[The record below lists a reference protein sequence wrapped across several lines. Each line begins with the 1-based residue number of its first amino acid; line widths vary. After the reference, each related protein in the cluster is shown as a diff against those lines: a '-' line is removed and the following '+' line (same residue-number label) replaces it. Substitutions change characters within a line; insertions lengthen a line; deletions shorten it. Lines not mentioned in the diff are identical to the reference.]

1 MHEIKLIHDDYIIT
15 NIKSQLFFYYF
26 LVKFIICTYS
36 QIIKTVFYT
45 FYAERE
51 IKMDISNQEYN
62 EYVEMKTPKSKLLLN
77 CTKAF
82 LIGGLICTVG
92 QAFLSL
98 YKYLGLDKETAS
110 SLVTVTMIFLGTFLT
125 GLDVYSKI
133 AKHGGAGTLVPVT
146 GFANAVA
153 APALEAK
160 TEGYVLGVGAKIFTI
175 AGPVI
180 LYGTLSSAISGIIYF
195 FMKMI

>member
-1 MHEIKLIHDDYIIT
+1 MNMSDKEYI
-15 NIKSQLFFYYF
+15 
-26 LVKFIICTYS
+26 
-36 QIIKTVFYT
+36 
-45 FYAERE
+45 
-51 IKMDISNQEYN
+51 
-62 EYVEMKTPKSKLLLN
+62 EYVEKKNPKSKLSIN
-77 CTKAF
+77 CLKAF

-92 QAFLSL
+92 QGFLNL
-98 YKYLGLDKETAS
+98 YKYLGADKETAS
-110 SLVTVTMIFLGTFLT
+110 TLVTVTMVFLGALLT
-125 GLDVYSKI
+125 GLNIYPKI

-146 GFANAVA
+146 GFSNAVS

-180 LYGTLSSAISGIIYF
+180 LFGTLSSVICGIVYF